1 MTVPPDPSTPREPS
15 AAPRTS
21 PSPPGAD
28 CGPDCVEALADL
40 ERFLDGEL
48 PSSDVGRISEHLA
61 ACYPC
66 TDRATF
72 EEQLRAVVR
81 RGCADAAPPELVDRI
96 RVALDGNLPGGEVGH
111 DG

>member
-1 MTVPPDPSTPREPS
+1 VTVPPNPSSAPDPAAGAGGPS
-15 AAPRTS
+15 VG
-21 PSPPGAD
+21 GAD
-28 CGPDCVEALADL
+28 CGPDCDQALAEL

-48 PSSDVGRISEHLA
+48 PLGEVGRVSAHLS

-96 RVALDGNLPGGEVGH
+96 RAVLDEPAPSGDPGH

>member
-1 MTVPPDPSTPREPS
+1 MSATDEPDPIARVR
-15 AAPRTS
+15 AAGS
-21 PSPPGAD
+21 D
-28 CGPDCVEALADL
+28 CGPGCEQALEDL

-48 PSSDVGRISEHLA
+48 PATEVERISEHLA

-81 RGCADAAPPELVDRI
+81 RGCADSAPPELVARI
-96 RVALDGNLPGGEVGH
+96 RTALDVGGIPGQGGGA

>member
-1 MTVPPDPSTPREPS
+1 MSATDEPDPR
-15 AAPRTS
+15 ARVRTT
-21 PSPPGAD
+21 GGD
-28 CGPDCVEALADL
+28 CGPDCEQALEEL
-40 ERFLDGEL
+40 ELFLDGEL
-48 PSSDVGRISEHLA
+48 PVTEVERISEHLA

-96 RVALDGNLPGGEVGH
+96 RTALDVGGLPGRSGRD